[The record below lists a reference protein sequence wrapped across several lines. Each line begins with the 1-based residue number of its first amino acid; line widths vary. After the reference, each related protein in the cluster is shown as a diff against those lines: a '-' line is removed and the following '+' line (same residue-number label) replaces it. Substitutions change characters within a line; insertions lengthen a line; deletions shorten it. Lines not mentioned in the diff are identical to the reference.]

1 MVAKRWI
8 GKGYNTNLVLDFVGL
23 AASTFYENIS
33 REELPKEKTGKAAGR
48 PKTQFSSTLDGQRIP
63 DEQIKEWLCELIC
76 GDGFPYGYKKLTAT
90 LVEDY
95 GLVINHKKVY
105 RLCKEMGILK
115 PQRVC
120 RPKHPK
126 RLPQRTEITGP
137 DQLWE
142 MDIKYGYIHGE
153 ERFFFQLSLIDV
165 FDRCVI
171 DYHLGLTCTAK
182 DACRVLRN
190 ALKKRGLKP
199 GMKMPRVRTDNGPQF
214 IANFFEELCHKLGI
228 IHERIPIGTPNL
240 NAHIEAFHSILE
252 DDCYSRHQF
261 NSYAEAYEQ
270 ISLYMEYYNQRRRHG
285 SLKNMAPEK
294 YYQAIISN
302 SIKPQVLV
310 A

>member
-1 MVAKRWI
+1 
-8 GKGYNTNLVLDFVGL
+8 
-23 AASTFYENIS
+23 
-33 REELPKEKTGKAAGR
+33 
-48 PKTQFSSTLDGQRIP
+48 
-63 DEQIKEWLCELIC
+63 
-76 GDGFPYGYKKLTAT
+76 
-90 LVEDY
+90 
-95 GLVINHKKVY
+95 
-105 RLCKEMGILK
+105 MGILK

-126 RLPQRTEITGP
+126 RLPQRTEVTGP
-137 DQLWE
+137 NQLWE

-294 YYQAIISN
+294 YYQAIVSN

>member
-1 MVAKRWI
+1 M
-8 GKGYNTNLVLDFVGL
+8 T
-23 AASTFYENIS
+23 
-33 REELPKEKTGKAAGR
+33 KEKETGKAVGR
-48 PKTQFSSTLDGQRIP
+48 PKTQFSYTLDGKRVS
-63 DEQIKEWLCELIC
+63 DEQIKEWLCGLVC
-76 GDGFPYGYKKLTAT
+76 GDGFPYGYKKLTAA

-95 GLVINHKKVY
+95 ALVINHKKVY
-105 RLCKEMGILK
+105 RLCKELGILK

-126 RLPQRTEITGP
+126 RLPQRTEVTGSN
-137 DQLWE
+137 QLWE

-190 ALKKRGLKP
+190 ALKKRGIKP

-214 IANFFEELCHKLGI
+214 IAKLFEELCRKLGI
-228 IHERIPIGTPNL
+228 IHERIPVGTPNL

-294 YYQAIISN
+294 YYQAIVSN